1 MDNKRENTNAFVRSY
16 SRFRTFILEQ
26 RYLPRWAVVIL
37 DLSICGFS
45 YFLTW
50 AILRDTPLQMYSV
63 LAPWSKL
70 ISVIGIHFLFFLLYR
85 TYSGIIRH
93 STFTDVYRIVLATGS
108 TLIALLLINAISQ
121 AVTGGKIF
129 LTTGII
135 LYAFFSGTM
144 LIAFRITVKETYR
157 FLRAAASGNL
167 KIRVLVYGVDDETIA
182 LTQALMNDSASQY
195 RPVAFLSL
203 RSKGSK
209 FKLAGLPVINADK
222 ELNEQE
228 LKRIRHQIDF
238 DGILLVSD
246 LLSVPEKNK
255 LTENAFSQGLDVYN
269 IALPEQLHH
278 SCDVQLRVAP
288 LQIEDLLERNVIK
301 TDVELISG
309 DLRGKCILV
318 TGGAGSI
325 GGELVRQIAAF
336 EPGRLI
342 VLDNAESALHEVDL
356 YLKKN
361 FPSLN
366 YQVYLADVTKKGRME
381 GIFAKFR
388 FQVVYH
394 AAAYKH
400 VPMIERHPREGIRT
414 NIIGTRNLAE
424 LAVSYDCD
432 RFVMISTDKAVN
444 PSNVMGA
451 TKRAAEMFVQALQN
465 QPGVK
470 TKFITT
476 RFGNVLGSN
485 GSVIPFFRE
494 QIKKGGPVT
503 VTHKDIIRYFM
514 TIQEACQLVLQ
525 AGTMAKG
532 GEIFVFDMGKPVRI
546 LDMAERMIKLSGLR
560 PYVDIPIEITGL
572 REGEKLYEELLIDGE
587 TTLPTFHPKIMVSKV
602 LEHNYVEICAT
613 LDELDLLSNSVG
625 KKKYII
631 KKLKEL
637 VPEFVSQNSIFEA
650 LDEGKTAAEPLR
662 RKTPSSQN
670 IK

>member
-1 MDNKRENTNAFVRSY
+1 MEPNKRPLNTLTQVY
-16 SRFRTFILEQ
+16 SSFRNFILNQ
-26 RYLPRWAVVIL
+26 QYLPRWAVVVL
-37 DLSICGFS
+37 DLCICGFS
-45 YFLTW
+45 YLITW
-50 AILRDTPLQMYSV
+50 AIIYDTPLQSYRVMNLYQKVV
-63 LAPWSKL
+63 L
-70 ISVIGIHFLFFLLYR
+70 IIGIHFLFFMVYR

-108 TLIALLLINAISQ
+108 MLASLLVSNAIYE
-121 AVTGGKIF
+121 AITGERIF
-129 LTTGII
+129 LTTVLL
-135 LYAFFSGTM
+135 LYTFFSLTL
-144 LIAFRITVKETYR
+144 LIAFRITVKEAYR
-157 FLRAAASGNL
+157 FLRAAASGHL
-167 KIRVLVYGVDDETIA
+167 KKRIIVYGTDDKTIA
-182 LTQALMNDSASQY
+182 LTQAIMNDSESLY

-203 RSKGSK
+203 TEKRGK
-209 FKLAGLPVINADK
+209 FKLMGLPVINFGK
-222 ELNEQE
+222 ELETSD
-228 LKRIRHQIDF
+228 LKTIKHRLDI

-255 LTENAFSQGLDVYN
+255 LTENAFSEGLDVFN
-269 IALPEQLHH
+269 IYLPEQWHD
-278 SCDVQLRVAP
+278 SSDVRLRIAP
-288 LQIEDLLERNVIK
+288 IQIEDLLERNVIE
-301 TDVELISG
+301 TDIDFISK
-309 DLRGKCILV
+309 DLYGKSILV

-325 GGELVRQIAAF
+325 GGELVRQIASF
-336 EPGRLI
+336 NPKKLI
-342 VLDNAESALHEVDL
+342 VLDNAETALHEVDV

-361 FPSLN
+361 FPDLN
-366 YQVYLADVTKKGRME
+366 YQVYLADITKRGRME
-381 GIFAKFR
+381 GIFAKFN
-388 FQVVYH
+388 FDVVYH

-424 LAVSYDCD
+424 LAVHYNCG

-451 TKRAAEMFVQALQN
+451 SKRAAEMFVQALQGV
-465 QPGVK
+465 PGVR

-546 LDMAERMIKLSGLR
+546 LDMAERMIKLCGLR
-560 PYVDIPIEITGL
+560 PYIDIPIEITGL
-572 REGEKLYEELLIDGE
+572 REGEKLYEELLNDEE

-602 LEHNYVEICAT
+602 AKHDFNYICVT
-613 LDELDLLSNSVG
+613 LDELDRLANSVG
-625 KKKYII
+625 KKKVII
-631 KKLKEL
+631 RKLKEL
-637 VPEFVSQNSIFEA
+637 VPEFVSQNSVFAE
-650 LDEGKTAAEPLR
+650 LDETCEELEVKETH
-662 RKTPSSQN
+662 
-670 IK
+670 